1 MGAPAM
7 TPTSFR
13 IRVALA
19 LLLPLVIISCSLPTD
34 ERVTPYNP
42 ADLPEDLTNT
52 TTTTT
57 TTTTVVPSSVSVPD
71 GQSTTTTT
79 STTVAPPLTSPV
91 DIYYTRGFSDEMQ
104 KVRRDQIPP
113 VPIDAVIKQLET
125 PVGDIAQFGLRS
137 AVRPGLI
144 AGVQLARAT
153 ATVALNPSVLDRLSN
168 DEQRRAT
175 AQIVLTLTSFL
186 TADEGAIGFVRFE
199 VDGEGFAVFVPS
211 LGGSSDPGEPMA
223 FIDFADLVVDTSL
236 TSPTST
242 TTTTSTT
249 SPPFNSQGDSGG

>member
-1 MGAPAM
+1 MAPTTTAANV
-7 TPTSFR
+7 R
-13 IRVALA
+13 ARVAAA
-19 LLLPLVIISCSLPTD
+19 LLLPLALISCSLPTD

-42 ADLPEDLTNT
+42 ADLPDDLTNT
-52 TTTTT
+52 TTTSTT
-57 TTTTVVPSSVSVPD
+57 TTTTTLPGPISVPD

-79 STTVAPPLTSPV
+79 TTTLPALLTSPV
-91 DIYYTRGFSDEMQ
+91 DIYYTLGFSDEMQ
-104 KVRRDQIPP
+104 KIRRDQIPP
-113 VPIDAVIKQLET
+113 VPIDAVITQLET

-137 AVRPGLI
+137 AVRPDLI
-144 AGVQLARAT
+144 ADVELERAT
-153 ATVALNPSVLDRLSN
+153 ATVTLNPSVLDRLSN

-223 FIDFADLVVDTSL
+223 FIDFASLVVDTSL
-236 TSPTST
+236 TSPT

-249 SPPFNSQGDSGG
+249 VSPISDG